1 MMLIQLTQTEQ
12 KLLAQKGIEYSSMKE
27 LTDTEALELLNKVR
41 EVEIQFSQAEDFF
54 SKNQFYAYQKI
65 ADKIHQ
71 QIPD

>member
-1 MMLIQLTQTEQ
+1 MLIQLTQTEQ
-12 KLLAQKGIEYSSMKE
+12 KLLAQKGIEYSSTKE
-27 LTDTEALELLNKVR
+27 LTDTEALELLDKVR

-54 SKNQFYAYQKI
+54 SKKQFYAYQKI